1 MILMLEKRCRSTFL
15 TERLCYHTAASSV
28 CESGTIKSTDII
40 TERAVIA
47 MIEKPNSLRAQ
58 ILSSATL

>member
-1 MILMLEKRCRSTFL
+1 MLRKKGAVAPFL

-40 TERAVIA
+40 TERAVMA